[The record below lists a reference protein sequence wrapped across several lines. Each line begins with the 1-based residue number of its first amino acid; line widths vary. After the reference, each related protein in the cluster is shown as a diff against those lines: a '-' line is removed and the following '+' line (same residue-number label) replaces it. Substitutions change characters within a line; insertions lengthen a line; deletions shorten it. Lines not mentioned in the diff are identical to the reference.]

1 MVMGFAQ
8 SLDAPDD
15 PADSDSPVVQHNN
28 GIGNFGAQVAS
39 AVAEEYSSWADLAPT
54 PTSTDP
60 GPTPTGTQTPTP
72 TPTTGQPVP
81 TGSFDYIVV
90 GGGAGGITVAD
101 RLSEDG
107 SSVLLVERGPPSS
120 SRWGGSEYFFNH
132 SKGKVI

>member
-1 MVMGFAQ
+1 MVLGFAQ

-15 PADSDSPVVQHNN
+15 PADPDTPVIQHNN
-28 GIGNFGAQVAS
+28 GIGNFGAPVAS

-54 PTSTDP
+54 PTSSPTH
-60 GPTPTGTQTPTP
+60 TPTGSGTPTP
-72 TPTTGQPVP
+72 TPTIGEPVP

-107 SSVLLVERGPPSS
+107 SSVLLVEKGPPSS
-120 SRWGGSEYFFNH
+120 FRWGGSTYWLKLLEELVF
-132 SKGKVI
+132 